1 MKLYGITG
9 TGSGK
14 LGSSVFSVTA
24 GTQVVRQYQP
34 VVTNPSTSAQV
45 NIRARLKLISQ
56 LSAVMGDVIAIPRQ
70 GNATSRNIFVKD
82 NYGKT
87 YAANGQASVDLAAIS
102 LTRGGMQIPAVIAER
117 NEGTS
122 ISVALASKADQ
133 IVSRVVYV
141 MFYRNAAGELQLADS
156 AVVETAGANGTFP
169 YELPWNEKDVVV
181 YAYGIF
187 DKNAKATAKFGTYSV
202 TTGTQ
207 VASLVADRII
217 KENDYLLTK
226 TKGIFLVGE
235 TSIEVT
241 SCKVDNTTINPTG
254 STTIP
259 YLVFGN
265 ISVVATDVEDKYLS
279 VSVNG
284 NRLTP
289 SPFNGDGQANVF
301 LSGLVGGE
309 VIRIQIGVMQGTQ
322 FVPQFTYGGTAV
334 IGQQS
339 TAISSVTA
347 NGVAISASGNTQIA
361 QASNIEFWIYGTGCV
376 NKYFRVSVNG
386 VAREPV
392 LFVDNQNQQYSND
405 TLSNLNV
412 GDVVTFQVGRV
423 VNGTFVEDV
432 AYGGSAVVAEVP
444 ATFTAVSV
452 NGTNV
457 ASSGSTN
464 VNVSDP
470 NNIIVDTQNAI
481 GKYLGILDGNNQV
494 LSVHAISNNRTS
506 LLQQYAEGDTIKFAI
521 GTGSSTSSFIAQT
534 NFGGSVTFIAAAP
547 TGLSNVVVNGTPL
560 DTILYQQELNGTIS
574 GNVDAESVNMTL
586 VIVHSEN
593 SAPNVDDE
601 INVYGKHY
609 AIGSTSFN
617 VNYTNLEYQSSYYVC
632 LGTLVSGTTYKITA
646 VYPTKFVTKDEW

>member
-70 GNATSRNIFVKD
+70 GNATSRNLFVKD

-87 YAANGQASVDLAAIS
+87 YAANGQAAVDLAAIS

-141 MFYRNAAGELQLADS
+141 MFYRNAAGELQLVDS
-156 AVVETAGANGTFP
+156 AVVEDAGDNGLFP

-181 YAYGIF
+181 YAYGIY
-187 DKNAKATAKFGTYSV
+187 DRNAKATAKFGTYSV

-207 VASLVADRII
+207 VASLIANRII

-226 TKGIFLVGE
+226 TRGIFLVGE

-254 STTIP
+254 STTVP
-259 YLVFGN
+259 YIVFGN

-284 NRLTP
+284 NRLDP

-347 NGVAISASGNTQIA
+347 NGVAVSASGNTQIA
-361 QASNIEFWIYGTGCV
+361 QAASIEFWINGTGCV

-405 TLSNLNV
+405 TLTNLNV

-506 LLQQYAEGDTIKFAI
+506 LQQAYTAGDTIKFAI
-521 GTGSSTSSFIAQT
+521 GTGSSTSSFVAQT
-534 NFGGSVTFIAAAP
+534 NFGGTVVFVAAP
-547 TGLSNVVVNGTPL
+547 VQHITNV
-560 DTILYQQELNGTIS
+560 
-574 GNVDAESVNMTL
+574 NVDGSAMNDNVQVAAGSVAVTGQTDLTGVHDKEVLIVASNTKPNTGSSWTQPYKESILHSGEFSVNFNASAGNKYW
-586 VIVHSEN
+586 ICIGDYDSDSET
-593 SAPNVDDE
+593 
-601 INVYGKHY
+601 
-609 AIGSTSFN
+609 ST
-617 VNYTNLEYQSSYYVC
+617 
-632 LGTLVSGTTYKITA
+632 IDA
-646 VYPTKFVTKDEW
+646 VYDYYIECN

>member
-70 GNATSRNIFVKD
+70 GNATSRNLFVKD

-87 YAANGQASVDLAAIS
+87 FAANGQAAVDLAAIS

-117 NEGTS
+117 VEGTS

-133 IVSRVVYV
+133 IVNRVVYV
-141 MFYRNAAGELQLADS
+141 MFYRNAAGELQLVDS
-156 AVVETAGANGTFP
+156 AVVEDAGDNGLFP

-181 YAYGIF
+181 YAYGIY
-187 DKNAKATAKFGTYSV
+187 DRNAKATAKFGTYSV

-207 VASLVADRII
+207 VASLVANRII

-254 STTIP
+254 STTVP
-259 YLVFGN
+259 YIVFGN

-284 NRLTP
+284 NRLDP

-309 VIRIQIGVMQGTQ
+309 VMRIQIGVMQGTQ

-347 NGVAISASGNTQIA
+347 NGVAVSASGNTQIA
-361 QASNIEFWIYGTGCV
+361 QASNIEFWINGTGCV

-405 TLSNLNV
+405 TLTNLNV

-464 VNVSDP
+464 VNISDP

-506 LLQQYAEGDTIKFAI
+506 LQQAYTAGDTIKFAI
-521 GTGSSTSSFIAQT
+521 GTGSSTSSFVAQT
-534 NFGGSVTFIAAAP
+534 NFGGTVVFVAAP
-547 TGLSNVVVNGTPL
+547 VQHITNVTVNGSAMNDNVQVTKSNVTVTGSTDLTGAESNEVIIMTG
-560 DTILYQQELNGTIS
+560 DTKPNTGSSWDRPNMDVAINAGNFSVQISARS
-574 GNVDAESVNMTL
+574 GNKYWICVGNYDADAESL
-586 VIVHSEN
+586 YIS
-593 SAPNVDDE
+593 
-601 INVYGKHY
+601 
-609 AIGSTSFN
+609 
-617 VNYTNLEYQSSYYVC
+617 
-632 LGTLVSGTTYKITA
+632 A
-646 VYPTKFVTKDEW
+646 VYDYYIECN

>member
-45 NIRARLKLISQ
+45 NVRARLKLISQ
-56 LSAVMGDVIAIPRQ
+56 LSAVMNDVIAIPRQ
-70 GNATSRNIFVKD
+70 GNLTSRNIFVKD

-87 YAANGQASVDLAAIS
+87 YAANGQATVDLAAIS

-117 NEGTS
+117 VEGTS

-133 IVSRVVYV
+133 IVSRVIYI

-156 AVVETAGANGTFP
+156 AVVEDAGTNGLFP
-169 YELPWNEKDVVV
+169 YELAWNEKDVVV
-181 YAYGIF
+181 YAYGIY
-187 DKNAKATAKFGTYSV
+187 DRNAKATAKFGNYAV

-207 VASLVADRII
+207 VASLIADR
-217 KENDYLLTK
+217 KVSDSEYLLTK

-254 STTIP
+254 STTVP
-259 YLVFGN
+259 YIVFGN

-284 NRLTP
+284 NRLDP
-289 SPFNGDGQANVF
+289 SPFNGDGQANVGI
-301 LSGLVGGE
+301 SGLVGGE

-322 FVPQFTYGGTAV
+322 FVPQLTYGGTAV

-347 NGVAISASGNTQIA
+347 NGVAVSASGNTQIA
-361 QASNIEFWIYGTGCV
+361 QAASIEFWIYGTGCV

-392 LFVDNQNQQYSND
+392 LFTAIQNPQYSND
-405 TLSNLNV
+405 TISNLNV
-412 GDVVTFQVGRV
+412 GDVVTFQVGRM

-444 ATFTAVSV
+444 ATFTSVSV
-452 NGTNV
+452 NGTAV
-457 ASSGSTN
+457 AATGSTN
-464 VNVSDP
+464 VNVQTS
-470 NNIIVDTQNAI
+470 NTIVVESANAI
-481 GKYLGILDGNNQV
+481 GKYLGILNGNNQV
-494 LSVHAISNNRTS
+494 LSVHAISGNTTQI
-506 LLQQYAEGDTIKFAI
+506 QQAYSEGDTIKFAI
-521 GTGSSTSSFIAQT
+521 GTGSSTSSFVAQT
-534 NFGGSVTFIAAAP
+534 NFGGTVVFVAAP
-547 TGLSNVVVNGTPL
+547 VEHITNVNVNGSAMN
-560 DTILYQQELNGTIS
+560 D
-574 GNVDAESVNMTL
+574 NVQVAAGSVAVT
-586 VIVHSEN
+586 
-593 SAPNVDDE
+593 
-601 INVYGKHY
+601 
-609 AIGSTSFN
+609 GSTDLTSANDTEVLIMTGDTKPNTGSSWNRPYKTANLNTGDFNVSFN
-617 VNYTNLEYQSSYYVC
+617 ATAGNKYWICIGNYDSESETSTIN
-632 LGTLVSGTTYKITA
+632 A
-646 VYPTKFVTKDEW
+646 VYDYYIECN

>member
-24 GTQVVRQYQP
+24 GEQIVRQYQP

-45 NIRARLKLISQ
+45 NVRARLKLISQ
-56 LSAVMGDVIAIPRQ
+56 LSAVMNDVIAIPRQ
-70 GNATSRNIFVKD
+70 GVLTSRNIFIKD

-87 YAANGQASVDLAAIS
+87 YAANGQATVDLAAIS
-102 LTRGGMQIPAVIAER
+102 LTRGGMQIPAVFAER

-133 IVSRVVYV
+133 IVSRVIYI
-141 MFYRNAAGELQLADS
+141 MFYRNAAGELQLSDS
-156 AVVETAGANGTFP
+156 AVVETAGVNGTFP

-187 DKNAKATAKFGTYSV
+187 DKNAKATAKFGNYAV

-207 VASLVADRII
+207 VASLIADR
-217 KENDYLLTK
+217 KVSDSDYLLTK
-226 TKGIFLVGE
+226 TQGIFLVGE

-241 SCKVDNTTINPTG
+241 SCKVDNTTINATG
-254 STTIP
+254 STTVP
-259 YLVFGN
+259 YIVFGN

-289 SPFNGDGQANVF
+289 SPFNGDGQANVG

-347 NGVAISASGNTQIA
+347 NGVAVSASGNTQIA
-361 QASNIEFWIYGTGCV
+361 QAASIEFWIYGTGCV

-392 LFVDNQNQQYSND
+392 LFTAVQNPQYSND
-405 TLSNLNV
+405 TISNLNV

-423 VNGTFVEDV
+423 VNGTFVEDI

-464 VNVSDP
+464 VNVSDT
-470 NNIIVDTQNAI
+470 NTIIVDTQNAI

-506 LLQQYAEGDTIKFAI
+506 LQQQYAEGDTIKFAI
-521 GTGSSTSSFIAQT
+521 GTGSSTSSFVAQT
-534 NFGGSVTFIAAAP
+534 NFGGTVVFVAAPVEHITNVTVNGSAMSDNVQVAAGSVAVTGHTDLTGADNKEVLIMTGDTKPNTGSSWDHPYQSANLNAGNFNISFIASAE
-547 TGLSNVVVNGTPL
+547 TKYWICIGKYDV
-560 DTILYQQELNGTIS
+560 DT
-574 GNVDAESVNMTL
+574 
-586 VIVHSEN
+586 EN
-593 SAPNVDDE
+593 ST
-601 INVYGKHY
+601 IN
-609 AIGSTSFN
+609 
-617 VNYTNLEYQSSYYVC
+617 
-632 LGTLVSGTTYKITA
+632 A
-646 VYPTKFVTKDEW
+646 VYDYYIKCN

>member
-1 MKLYGITG
+1 MKLTGITG

-45 NIRARLKLISQ
+45 NVRARLKLISQ

-70 GNATSRNIFVKD
+70 GNVTSRNIFVKD

-87 YAANGQASVDLAAIS
+87 YAANGQATVDLAAIS

-122 ISVALASKADQ
+122 ISVALVSKADQ

-156 AVVETAGANGTFP
+156 AVVEDAGDNGLFP

-181 YAYGIF
+181 YAYGIY
-187 DKNAKATAKFGTYSV
+187 DRSAKATAKFGTYSV

-207 VASLVADRII
+207 VASLIADRII

-226 TKGIFLVGE
+226 TRGIFLVGE

-254 STTIP
+254 STTVP
-259 YLVFGN
+259 YVAFGN
-265 ISVVATDVEDKYLS
+265 VQVVATDVEDKYLS
-279 VSVNG
+279 VSVDG

-289 SPFNGDGQANVF
+289 SRFNENGQANVG
-301 LSGLVGGE
+301 LTGLVGGE

-322 FVPQFTYGGTAV
+322 FVPQFTFGGTAV
-334 IGQQS
+334 VGQQS

-361 QASNIEFWIYGTGCV
+361 QAASTEFQITGTGV
-376 NKYFRVSVNG
+376 VGKYMRLSVNG
-386 VAREPV
+386 VARTPV
-392 LFVDNQNQQYSND
+392 QFSTLVPPAKATD
-405 TLSNLNV
+405 TIANLSV
-412 GDVVTFQVGRV
+412 GDTITFQVGRM
-423 VNGTFVEDV
+423 VNSTFVEDV

-444 ATFTAVSV
+444 ATFSAVMV
-452 NGTNV
+452 NG
-457 ASSGSTN
+457 
-464 VNVSDP
+464 VNVPSTGTTNITLSDP
-470 NNIIVDTQNAI
+470 NDFIIDTQNAI
-481 GKYLGILDGNNQV
+481 GKYLAILNGNNQV

-506 LLQQYAEGDTIKFAI
+506 LLQNYAEGDTIKFAI
-521 GTGSSTSSFIAQT
+521 GTGSSTSSFVAQT
-534 NFGGSVTFIAAAP
+534 NFGGSVVFVAAP
-547 TGLSNVVVNGTPL
+547 VQHITNVTANGSAMNDNVQVAAGTVAVTGSTDLTGALNTEVLIMTG
-560 DTILYQQELNGTIS
+560 DTKPNIGSSWDAPNTTSAINA
-574 GNVDAESVNMTL
+574 GNFSVN
-586 VIVHSEN
+586 ISARAGIKYWICIGNYDSDSET
-593 SAPNVDDE
+593 SK
-601 INVYGKHY
+601 IN
-609 AIGSTSFN
+609 
-617 VNYTNLEYQSSYYVC
+617 
-632 LGTLVSGTTYKITA
+632 A
-646 VYPTKFVTKDEW
+646 VYDYYIECN

>member
-45 NIRARLKLISQ
+45 NVRARLKLISQ
-56 LSAVMGDVIAIPRQ
+56 LSAVMNDVIAIPRQ
-70 GNATSRNIFVKD
+70 GNLTSRNIFVKD

-87 YAANGQASVDLAAIS
+87 YAANGQATVDLAAIS

-117 NEGTS
+117 VEGTS

-133 IVSRVVYV
+133 IVSRVIYI

-156 AVVETAGANGTFP
+156 AVVEDAGDNGLFP
-169 YELPWNEKDVVV
+169 YELAWNEKDVVV
-181 YAYGIF
+181 YAYGIY
-187 DKNAKATAKFGTYSV
+187 DKNAKATAKFGDYAV

-207 VASLVADRII
+207 VASLIADR
-217 KENDYLLTK
+217 KVSDSDYLLTK

-254 STTIP
+254 STTVP
-259 YLVFGN
+259 YIVFGN

-284 NRLTP
+284 NRLDP
-289 SPFNGDGQANVF
+289 SPFNGDGQANVGI
-301 LSGLVGGE
+301 SGLVGGE

-322 FVPQFTYGGTAV
+322 FVPQLTYGGTAV

-347 NGVAISASGNTQIA
+347 NGVAVSASGNTQIA
-361 QASNIEFWIYGTGCV
+361 QAASIEFWIYGTGCV

-392 LFVDNQNQQYSND
+392 LFTAIQNPQYSND
-405 TLSNLNV
+405 TISNLNV
-412 GDVVTFQVGRV
+412 GDVVTFQVGRM

-444 ATFTAVSV
+444 ATFTSVSV
-452 NGTNV
+452 NGTSV
-457 ASSGSTN
+457 AATGSTN
-464 VNVSDP
+464 VNVQTS
-470 NNIIVDTQNAI
+470 NTIVVESANAI
-481 GKYLGILDGNNQV
+481 GKYLGILNGNNQV
-494 LSVHAISNNRTS
+494 LSVHAISGNTTQI
-506 LLQQYAEGDTIKFAI
+506 QQAYSEGDTIKFAI
-521 GTGSSTSSFIAQT
+521 GTGSSTSSFVAQT
-534 NFGGSVTFIAAAP
+534 NFGGTVVFVAAP
-547 TGLSNVVVNGTPL
+547 VQHITNVTVDGSAMN
-560 DTILYQQELNGTIS
+560 D
-574 GNVDAESVNMTL
+574 NVQVAAGSVAVT
-586 VIVHSEN
+586 
-593 SAPNVDDE
+593 
-601 INVYGKHY
+601 
-609 AIGSTSFN
+609 GSTDLTGSDNTEVLIMTGDTKPNTGSSWNRPYKEGNLNAGSFN
-617 VNYTNLEYQSSYYVC
+617 VSFNATAGNKYWVCIGNYDSESETSTIN
-632 LGTLVSGTTYKITA
+632 A
-646 VYPTKFVTKDEW
+646 VYDYYIECN

>member
-1 MKLYGITG
+1 MKLYGIMG

-45 NIRARLKLISQ
+45 NVRARLKLISQ

-70 GNATSRNIFVKD
+70 GNATSRNLFVKD
-82 NYGKT
+82 NYEKT
-87 YAANGQASVDLAAIS
+87 FAANGQAAVDLAAIS

-133 IVSRVVYV
+133 IVNRVVYV
-141 MFYRNAAGELQLADS
+141 MFYRNAAGELQLVDS
-156 AVVETAGANGTFP
+156 AVVEDAGGNGLFP

-181 YAYGIF
+181 YAYGIY
-187 DKNAKATAKFGTYSV
+187 DRNAKATAKFGTYSV

-207 VASLVADRII
+207 VASLVANRII

-254 STTIP
+254 STTVPFI
-259 YLVFGN
+259 VFGN

-284 NRLTP
+284 NRLDP
-289 SPFNGDGQANVF
+289 SPFNGDGQANVGI
-301 LSGLVGGE
+301 SGLVGGE

-347 NGVAISASGNTQIA
+347 NGVAVSASGNTQIA
-361 QASNIEFWIYGTGCV
+361 QAANIEFWIRGTGCV

-392 LFVDNQNQQYSND
+392 LFVAFENPQYSND
-405 TLSNLNV
+405 TISNLNV
-412 GDVVTFQVGRV
+412 GDVVTFQVGRM

-481 GKYLGILDGNNQV
+481 GKYLGILDGNSQV

-506 LLQQYAEGDTIKFAI
+506 LQQAYTAGDTIKFAI
-521 GTGSSTSSFIAQT
+521 GTGSSTSSFVAQT
-534 NFGGSVTFIAAAP
+534 NFGGTVVFVAAPVEHITNVTVDGSAMNDNVQVAAGSVTVTGHTDLTGASNSAVLIIRNATKPNTGNLWNYPHKQATINAGDFNVSFNAAA
-547 TGLSNVVVNGTPL
+547 GDKYWICIGNF
-560 DTILYQQELNGTIS
+560 DTESES
-574 GNVDAESVNMTL
+574 GD
-586 VIVHSEN
+586 
-593 SAPNVDDE
+593 
-601 INVYGKHY
+601 IN
-609 AIGSTSFN
+609 
-617 VNYTNLEYQSSYYVC
+617 
-632 LGTLVSGTTYKITA
+632 A
-646 VYPTKFVTKDEW
+646 VYDYYIECN